1 MRKKRGKRN
10 EGSLPIQDLQT
21 SDPIHLRD
29 FNPICIPYNVTELEQ
44 DFKAGLLEI
53 CPSSSALPFLSS
65 AKGPRQT
72 EDEVRAFISSDVNVC
87 KEELVFKVYIYIQ

>member
-1 MRKKRGKRN
+1 MTLK
-10 EGSLPIQDLQT
+10 
-21 SDPIHLRD
+21 DPIHLRD

-65 AKGPRQT
+65 TKGPRQT
-72 EDEVRAFISSDVNVC
+72 EDKVRAFISSDVNVC
-87 KEELVFKVYIYIQ
+87 TEELVFKVYIYIQ